1 MSQQKD
7 YPQVISESVIMGF
20 YLGMLLLILIN
31 ALFPIGS
38 SFIISV
44 AGMSFLFLGL
54 LSYDAFVLIATV
66 LQKKITDP
74 TSILLLIYVI
84 VTAISAPFLVPM
96 YVYYDRRKILRTKK
110 WPKNG

>member
-20 YLGMLLLILIN
+20 YLGMLLVILIN
-31 ALFPIGS
+31 ALFPIGPFGL

-54 LSYDAFVLIATV
+54 LSYDAHMLITTV

-74 TSILLLIYVI
+74 TSIWLLIYV
-84 VTAISAPFLVPM
+84 VVAAISAPFVVPM
-96 YVYYDRRKILRTKK
+96 YVYFVRRKILREKK
-110 WPKNG
+110 W